1 MALSEKWQELF
12 GDAETG
18 AERGGSGGTGMRLAS
33 TDGGGS
39 AGGNGGGG
47 GGSDFDLKS
56 SKGPWTAASG
66 VAGALHTSSSSALT
80 ELETAS
86 KGVADNAKGLDSTS
100 ALAEVLTS
108 WKGRLTAV
116 RNECSRL
123 EGALKTAGK
132 EFGER
137 EEQTRHDWDRQRP
150 HSGNGAG
157 PR

>member
-1 MALSEKWQELF
+1 MAPSDKWQALLA
-12 GDAETG
+12 DAETG
-18 AERGGSGGTGMRLAS
+18 TERGGTGMRLAS
-33 TDGGGS
+33 TEDGGSG
-39 AGGNGGGG
+39 GGNG

-56 SKGPWTAASG
+56 SKGPWTTASG

-116 RNECSRL
+116 RNECDRL
-123 EGALKTAGK
+123 EAALKTAGK

-137 EEQTRHDWDRQRP
+137 EVQTRQDWDRQRP
-150 HSGNGAG
+150 HSGNGVG